1 MDELK
6 QAFALKIARMLS
18 IEETIIEHL
27 PLMISKASN
36 EKLKL
41 GLTQHLEETKTQ
53 LERLKEIQAANET
66 ASMKDPD
73 KAFSLMMETAGKEVS
88 AIKDADVRDAVII
101 ASAQTVE
108 HLEIAKYG
116 TLVEWA
122 KELDDGDSVSL
133 LKETLGEEE
142 AADKKL
148 SAVAEGGIFTTG
160 VNEMAASK

>member
-6 QAFALKIARMLS
+6 QVFALKIARMVS
-18 IEETIIEHL
+18 VEETIIQHL
-27 PLMISKASN
+27 PMMISKASN

-41 GLTQHLEETKTQ
+41 GLTQHLDETKTQ
-53 LERLKEIQAANET
+53 LERLREIQAANET

-73 KAFSLMMETAGKEVS
+73 KAFVLLMETAGKDVS

-116 TLVEWA
+116 TLIEWA
-122 KELDDGDSVSL
+122 KELDESDAVSL

-148 SAVAEGGIFTTG
+148 SMIAEGGIFTTG
-160 VNEMAASK
+160 VNQMAAHK